1 MERSKVKEV
10 EGHLY
15 FSVGVFGDVLTTCL
29 CRDQEAHR
37 IAPLELQQSKKCVID
52 NLYDECMAELL

>member
-1 MERSKVKEV
+1 MTSSFKEYLRSWSLERSKVKEV

-15 FSVGVFGDVLTTCL
+15 FSVGVIGDVLTTCR

-37 IAPLELQQSKKCVID
+37 IAPLELQQ
-52 NLYDECMAELL
+52 